1 MRTYEMFQNSRKL
14 QTKTERRNP
23 KNNAGAR
30 PNQEKHQGCK
40 ISDKPGLQAKYINL
54 RNRAVFQMR
63 ADTLKRNADR
73 ISEAKN
79 EGETWKFINDIIKP
93 RSPVTITITTPEG
106 ELTDELEIA
115 TAFNE

>member
-1 MRTYEMFQNSRKL
+1 
-14 QTKTERRNP
+14 
-23 KNNAGAR
+23 
-30 PNQEKHQGCK
+30 
-40 ISDKPGLQAKYINL
+40 
-54 RNRAVFQMR
+54 MR

-79 EGETWKFINDIIKP
+79 EGETWKVINEIIKP

-115 TAFNE
+115 TAFNEYFVDKISKLKENIDQSTVEDPLRRIQEKVKNKNLQINY